1 VLFKA
6 ESKEERFFSSLIL
19 YVKSRLVLV
28 RMNNEVVFLLFSFL
42 FESKKKEKKR
52 FGKSERNKNETTQ
65 LVEAF

>member
-1 VLFKA
+1 MLFKA

-28 RMNNEVVFLLFSFL
+28 RMNEVVFLLFSFL

>member
-1 VLFKA
+1 
-6 ESKEERFFSSLIL
+6 
-19 YVKSRLVLV
+19 
-28 RMNNEVVFLLFSFL
+28 MNEVVFLLFSFL